1 MKQLAADIS
10 KKLTIKTDKTN
21 SDKPKSDDVTETE
34 SVETITTTTTTS
46 ESASSELTSK
56 SDLKNDIPE
65 PSDNSNYEETDQD
78 SDEIIQQMASN
89 SSANDPG

>member
-34 SVETITTTTTTS
+34 SVETITTTTS

>member
-1 MKQLAADIS
+1 VKQLAADIS